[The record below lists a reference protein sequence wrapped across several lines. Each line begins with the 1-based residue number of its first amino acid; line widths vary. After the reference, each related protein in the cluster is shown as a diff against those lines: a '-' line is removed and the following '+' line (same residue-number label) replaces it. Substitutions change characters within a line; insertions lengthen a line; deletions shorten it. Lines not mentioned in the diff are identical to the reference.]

1 MKTTRLSLL
10 IAMITALVLSASVS
24 CSTPSTD
31 TRGEQPDE
39 SGQTEQDK
47 NRPAKTRAE
56 PEPEVPLFD
65 GLDAHHHEISTD
77 VPLAQEYFD
86 QGLVLAFGFNHAEA
100 ARSFEQAARLDP
112 TCAMCYWGKALVL
125 GPNINLQMPPE
136 HVEPAWEAVQKAQ
149 ELAGEHAT
157 PREQAYIEALSERYD
172 PDPPADRSPLDRAYA
187 EAMGEVAETYPED
200 LDAQMLY
207 VEALMDEHPWD
218 YWTDEGDP
226 KPWTPEIVQVLE
238 DVLEEAPEHP
248 MANHL
253 YIHAVEASDEP
264 QRALESA
271 RRLEDLV
278 PGAGHLVHMPS
289 HIYIRTGRYH
299 EATKANERAVAAD
312 QQYLSQ
318 SHEAGIYMVGY
329 VPHNEHFLWATTTL
343 EGRSEDAIAAA
354 HDVRAKVDDDMMR
367 QPGMGTLQHFYSLPY
382 YAMYTFGQWEEIL
395 GEPAPA
401 DDLLYPTGVWHF
413 ARGMALLR
421 TGRLDEAEAELD
433 ELARLAEDERL
444 EEVTLWDINSTADLL
459 QIGTELLSGE
469 LAAARG
475 NDDEAI
481 AHLRRGVELEE
492 GLNYD
497 EPPPWGQSV
506 RRHLGAVLLEADRPT
521 EAEQV
526 YRADLDEFPNNGWA
540 LYGLAEALEA
550 QGETEEAAQVRERF
564 EQAWRHADMELSA
577 SRF

>member
-1 MKTTRLSLL
+1 MKTIRLSLPVAL
-10 IAMITALVLSASVS
+10 LTALALSASTS
-24 CSTPSTD
+24 CSTPSPA
-31 TRGEQPDE
+31 GQAGQPEE
-39 SGQTEQDK
+39 SGQSEHDTTQVEQE
-47 NRPAKTRAE
+47 A
-56 PEPEVPLFD
+56 EVPLFD

-77 VPLAQEYFD
+77 VPAAQEYFD
-86 QGLVLAFGFNHAEA
+86 QGLVLSFGFNHAEA

-136 HVEPAWEAVQKAQ
+136 NVEPAWEAVQKAR
-149 ELAGEHAT
+149 ELADEHAT

-172 PDPPADRSPLDRAYA
+172 ADPPEDRSPLDRAYA
-187 EAMGEVAETYPED
+187 EAMGEVAEAYPED
-200 LDAQMLY
+200 LDAQVLY
-207 VEALMDEHPWD
+207 AEALMDEHPWD
-218 YWTDEGDP
+218 YWTDEGEP
-226 KPWTPEIVQVLE
+226 KPWTPEIMQVLE
-238 DVLEEAPEHP
+238 DVLAEAPEHP

-264 QRALESA
+264 ERALESA
-271 RRLEDLV
+271 KRLEDMV

-299 EATKANERAVAAD
+299 EASKANERAVAAD

-318 SHEAGIYMVGY
+318 SHEAGIYALGY

-343 EGRSEDAIAAA
+343 EGRSEDAIGAAR
-354 HDVRAKVDDDMMR
+354 DVQAKVDPDMMR

-395 GEPAPA
+395 DEPAPA

-413 ARGMALLR
+413 ARGMAFLR

-433 ELARLAEDERL
+433 ELADLAEDERL
-444 EEVTLWDINSTADLL
+444 EEVTLWDINTTADLL
-459 QIGTELLSGE
+459 EIGTEVLSGE

-475 NDDEAI
+475 DYDEAI
-481 AHLRRGVELEE
+481 VHLRRGVELEDS
-492 GLNYD
+492 LNYD

-506 RRHLGAVLLEADRPT
+506 RRHLGAVLLEADKPA
-521 EAEQV
+521 EAERV
-526 YRADLDEFPNNGWA
+526 YRADLEEFPNVGWA
-540 LYGLAEALEA
+540 LYGLAEALDA
-550 QGETEEAAQVRERF
+550 QGKADEAAQVRERL
-564 EQAWRHADMELSA
+564 EQAWRHADVELNA